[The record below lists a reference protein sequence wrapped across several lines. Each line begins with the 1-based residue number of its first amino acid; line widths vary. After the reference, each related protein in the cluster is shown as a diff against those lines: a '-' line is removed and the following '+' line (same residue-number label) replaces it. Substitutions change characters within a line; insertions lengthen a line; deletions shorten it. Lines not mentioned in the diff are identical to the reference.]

1 MQRASSVRT
10 NRFGSINSDNTPITQ
25 ELILRRPLLLTVLI
39 ICAGCTTL
47 RPIEGS
53 PTELAQRLNSGELL
67 KTGDRVLIITTDQK
81 QHRFTVK
88 SVGAGLIQGPSE
100 SIPVEQ
106 ISSLEK
112 RQFSRGKTIALVGGI
127 VGGAAF
133 GLIVYGLAEYA
144 GAFALR

>member
-1 MQRASSVRT
+1 VRS
-10 NRFGSINSDNTPITQ
+10 NRFGPINSDNTPIAQ
-25 ELILRRPLLLTVLI
+25 ELILRCPLLLAVLI

-88 SVGAGLIQGPSE
+88 SVGADLIEGLSE

-127 VGGAAF
+127 VGGAAL

>member
-53 PTELAQRLNSGELL
+53 LTELNSGELL

-127 VGGAAF
+127 VGGAAL